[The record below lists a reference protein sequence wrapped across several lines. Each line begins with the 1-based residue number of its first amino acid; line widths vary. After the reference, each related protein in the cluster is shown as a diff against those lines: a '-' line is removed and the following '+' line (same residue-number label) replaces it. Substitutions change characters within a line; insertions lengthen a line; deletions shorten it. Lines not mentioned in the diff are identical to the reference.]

1 MKIPFDTCD
10 IVIFDLGNV
19 LIRYSANY
27 CLDRY
32 DFTPEIRQ
40 RIADAV
46 FRSVAWQE
54 GDRGTYGPDTW
65 CEAFISNDPE
75 IASEIRR
82 VYTGLAECIQPTAYT
97 PDLIRWFR
105 DRGYRIYYLSNYSEG
120 LYEMTKDRL
129 SFIETFD
136 GGVFSWQEKC
146 IKPDP
151 QIYRI
156 LLDRYQID
164 PARALFFDDIEEN
177 AAAAC
182 REGIHG
188 IVFTPSVAL
197 DLLNN

>member
-1 MKIPFDTCD
+1 MPSF
-10 IVIFDLGNV
+10 
-19 LIRYSANY
+19 
-27 CLDRY
+27 
-32 DFTPEIRQ
+32 
-40 RIADAV
+40 AV
-46 FRSVAWQE
+46 SPGRKETA
-54 GDRGTYGPDTW
+54 DTW

-82 VYTGLAECIQPTAYT
+82 VYTGLAECIQPTSYT